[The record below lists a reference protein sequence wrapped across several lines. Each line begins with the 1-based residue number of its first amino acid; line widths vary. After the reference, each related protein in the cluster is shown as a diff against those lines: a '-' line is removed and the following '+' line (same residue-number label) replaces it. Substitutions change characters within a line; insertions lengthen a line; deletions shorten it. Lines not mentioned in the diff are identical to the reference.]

1 MTRGTGCPMQ
11 QSGAVELFF
20 YDELDGVARDRM
32 SAHLRDCRECA
43 TALGELRM
51 IREALASR
59 PDVAAPPAGDWSGF
73 MRRLDASIHKA
84 VEAGFSRPDS
94 EGRPQPV
101 NGRLKPASTTET
113 GRLKPASTYG
123 LLAMAALLAIVTIS
137 VVFVARGRSSYVI
150 SPADVAAGAGHATPV
165 ATTGLKS
172 VGEQHFERSKL
183 VVLGLAAKEP
193 AETPVADW
201 AYERELATSLLN
213 DTRLYRLA
221 AEERGLTSLAGTMR
235 DLELVLLETS
245 MAEATD
251 KAALGQIQRLI
262 RKRGLIE
269 KMDSVATV
277 GM

>member
-1 MTRGTGCPMQ
+1 MTRSINCARQ
-11 QSGAVELFF
+11 QNGAVELFF
-20 YDELDGVARDRM
+20 YDELEGEARDEM
-32 SAHLRDCRECA
+32 SAHLRECRECA
-43 TALGELRM
+43 TALAELKM
-51 IREALASR
+51 IRQALASR
-59 PDVAAPPAGDWSGF
+59 PDVSAPPAGDGSGF
-73 MRRLDASIHKA
+73 MRRLDAA
-84 VEAGFSRPDS
+84 V
-94 EGRPQPV
+94 GRPTV
-101 NGRLKPASTTET
+101 ATDRVVRLDAGVRLKPDATTEK
-113 GRLKPASTYG
+113 GRVKLASTYG

-137 VVFVARGRSSYVI
+137 VVFVARGRSSFVI
-150 SPADVAAGAGHATPV
+150 SPTDVAAGAGHATPV
-165 ATTGLKS
+165 ATRGLKS

-201 AYERELATSLLN
+201 AYERELATSLLS

-269 KMDSVATV
+269 KMDAVATV